1 MIGPNQSK
9 AVLEFLE
16 VICICEKKENREQN
30 CPRWYLENTKSWDG
44 TGTPR
49 WFFLSLTESK
59 SGKESHWEIYHGQVK
74 VFIDICDGAD
84 VLGLNTFF

>member
-1 MIGPNQSK
+1 MVPR
-9 AVLEFLE
+9 EYE
-16 VICICEKKENREQN
+16 VM
-30 CPRWYLENTKSWDG
+30 RWHWYPEVV
-44 TGTPR
+44 
-49 WFFLSLTESK
+49 FLSLTESK